1 MPQNFEIGG
10 LTVKPGQRGT
20 TRLPVTRLLVGAELA
35 LPAVV
40 VNGATPGPV
49 LGITC
54 AIHGAEH
61 FPIQIVRRV
70 LQDLDPARL
79 TGTVVAVPVANPLT
93 FASRSRIVLEDDIDF
108 GNMNRVFPGVRAKPA
123 FGSGESHPSDRTVSE
138 MLAAA
143 LNEQFLSRI
152 THYMDFH
159 CHMEAVGLVKTIRGD
174 NLEGT
179 VREVSYGMNRA
190 MDLELTHEHHFSPV
204 TASGTAVRRG
214 IPTCVAEIGGG
225 GALSLATE
233 KKAVDRGVRGVLN
246 VMHYLGMLPGK
257 PEPVS
262 RLLVFHRAP
271 HVRPT
276 AGGYLLTKYDPTS
289 LFSGKRLGME
299 VHKDEVLGAIFD
311 PYTLEPMEEITSPC
325 DGILYMARR
334 SGPVDPGAHAYAV
347 GNYTDAEWQEGG

>member
-1 MPQNFEIGG
+1 MGDNFQIGD
-10 LTVKPGQRGT
+10 LTLKPGQRGV
-20 TRLPVTRLLVGAELA
+20 TRLPVTRLLVGTELA
-35 LPAVV
+35 LPVV
-40 VNGATPGPV
+40 VVHGEKPGPV

-54 AIHGAEH
+54 AIHGGEH

-70 LQDLDPARL
+70 LQELDTALLR
-79 TGTVVAVPVANPLT
+79 GTVAAVPVANPVT

-138 MLAAA
+138 MMAAA
-143 LNEQFLSRI
+143 LNDQFLSRV
-152 THYMDFH
+152 THYVDFH
-159 CHMEAVGLVKTIRGD
+159 CHMESVGLVKTIRGD

-190 MDLELTHEHHFSPV
+190 MDLELTHEHHFSAN
-204 TASGTAVRRG
+204 TASGTAVQRG

-225 GALSLATE
+225 GALALATE
-233 KKAVDRGVRGVLN
+233 KKAVERGVRGVRN
-246 VMHYLGMLPGK
+246 VMTYLGMLPGK
-257 PEPVS
+257 PEPAH
-262 RLLVFHRAP
+262 RLLLFHQAP

-276 AGGYLLTKYDPTS
+276 VGGYLLTRYDPTS
-289 LFSGKRLGME
+289 LFSGDRLGVE
-299 VHKDEVLGAIFD
+299 VRKGELLGTVFD
-311 PYTLEPMEEITSPC
+311 PYTFEPLEDITSPA

-347 GNYTDAEWQEGG
+347 GSLQGAEWQEGG

>member
-1 MPQNFEIGG
+1 MAHNFEIGN

-20 TRLPVTRLLVGAELA
+20 TRLPVTRLLVGTELA

-40 VNGATPGPV
+40 VNGAHSGPV

-70 LQDLDPARL
+70 LQELDPATL
-79 TGTVVAVPVANPLT
+79 KGTVVAVPVANPLT

-123 FGSGESHPSDRTVSE
+123 FGSGESQPSDRTVSE
-138 MLAAA
+138 MMAAT

-174 NLEGT
+174 NLEGS

-190 MDLELTHEHHFSPV
+190 VDLELTHEHPFSAV

-233 KKAVDRGVRGVLN
+233 ERAVARGVRGMRN
-246 VMHYLGMLPGK
+246 VMHYLGMLAGK
-257 PEPVS
+257 PEPAS
-262 RLLVFHRAP
+262 RLLVFHHAP

-276 AGGYLLTKYDPTS
+276 VGGYLLTRYDPTS
-289 LFSGKRLGME
+289 LFSGERLGVE
-299 VHKDEVLGAIFD
+299 VRKGDLLGTIFD
-311 PYTLEPMEEITSPC
+311 PYTLEAMEEITSPS
-325 DGILYMARR
+325 DGMLYMARR
-334 SGPVDPGAHAYAV
+334 SGPVDPGSHAYAV